1 MKSKISAGTMS
12 ASLGLAGGFVR
23 AAAAASAVVTF
34 SVGSAGSV
42 GLGLLG
48 IGGVLSAYC
57 QVAHAGNLTI
67 CNNTRQKLDV
77 AIAYNA
83 SAAVAGGGWISQGWW
98 AVNQCGGCVQVLTQ
112 KETASSQ
119 VYLRAEASGVE
130 VFGGNTPFCI
140 DDSPFVYTQTSSCKK
155 RGFMSLQV
163 DLNKH
168 FTQSLNGN
176 VGNSCAHL

>member
-23 AAAAASAVVTF
+23 AAAAVTF
-34 SVGSAGSV
+34 SVGSARSV

-48 IGGVLSAYC
+48 IAGVLSAYS

-67 CNNTRQKLDV
+67 CNNTRQNLDV

-83 SAAVAGGGWISQGWW
+83 SAAVGRGWISQGWW
-98 AVNQCGGCVQVLTQ
+98 AVNQCGGCVEVLTQ
-112 KETASSQ
+112 NETASSQ
-119 VYLRAEASGVE
+119 VYLRAQASGVE

-140 DDSPFVYTQTSSCKK
+140 DDSPFQYIQTSSCKK
-155 RGFMSLQV
+155 RGFMLLQV

-168 FTQSLNGN
+168 FTQTLNGN
-176 VGNSCAHL
+176 AGNSCVHVD